1 MKNKSDT
8 NLLRHYCNLNKGS
21 FLDVGSVH
29 YEHFRDISES
39 VFRKYVSR
47 LSKEGMIQ
55 PVSKGLFYIGRQLP
69 EDLDSRILTFF
80 NAKNI
85 HFGESLL
92 FELGI
97 IETKPEYEC
106 LRCFYGN
113 KNRHVRGFYFWPIRF
128 TSGLAPKYL
137 FELFD
142 LIDQFEK
149 IPEES
154 MAKYLEEVGTRLSK
168 LNEFDLK
175 HMDVEYKRGV
185 YSKLDNMLKSLHKST
200 EVMQWYERRKRI
212 SH

>member
-8 NLLRHYCNLNKGS
+8 NLLRHYCNLHRGG
-21 FLDVGSVH
+21 FLDVGRVQS
-29 YEHFRDISES
+29 EHFKEISES

-47 LSKEGMIQ
+47 LAKEGIIQ
-55 PVSKGLFYIGRQLP
+55 PVSKGLFYIGRELP
-69 EDLDSRILTFF
+69 EDLDDKILYFF
-80 NAKNI
+80 KARNI

-92 FELGI
+92 YELGI
-97 IETKPEYEC
+97 IKTKPEYEC
-106 LRCFYGN
+106 LRCLYGH
-113 KNRHVRGFYFWPIRF
+113 KNRHVRGYYFWPLPF
-128 TSGLAPKYL
+128 SCGLAEIYL

-142 LIDQFEK
+142 LIDQFDK

-154 MAKYLEEVGTRLSK
+154 MELYLSEVGTRLSK
-168 LNEFDLK
+168 FDNRDLNY
-175 HMDVEYKRGV
+175 MGVEYKRGV